1 MPAGANAGGP
11 IERLSWITLLARSDG
26 THGAASPARH
36 AFTSAVPL
44 KGRVAALKSGVTV
57 IVLAN
62 QAPLNCGKRS
72 VELEACIQK
81 HDGPAIEED
90 GWPVSTECF

>member
-26 THGAASPARH
+26 THGAASPVRH

-90 GWPVSTECF
+90 GWPVFADCF